1 MEEHKTFKTPPCI
14 SFIDPGDEM
23 TWEKAVEMD
32 EMMNV
37 YYGHPWTAYRVA
49 WMEKEAEKMG
59 MFLSLKPMEKD
70 LNKNKLLTGETA
82 AEYIKTRPE
91 QYRSEVTEA
100 IFECLRKNWPLMSAS
115 IQMITR
121 GITSGRLKIQRD
133 S

>member
-1 MEEHKTFKTPPCI
+1 MEEHKNLKAPPCI

-37 YYGHPWTAYRVA
+37 YYGHPRTAYLVA
-49 WMEKEAEKMG
+49 WMKKEAEKMD

-70 LNKNKLLTGETA
+70 LNKIKLLTGETA
-82 AEYIKTRPE
+82 AEFLKTVPE
-91 QYRSEVTEA
+91 EYQSAATEA
-100 IFECLRKNWPLMSAS
+100 IYECLHRNWPLIDAT

-121 GITSGRLKIQRD
+121 DIVSGRHLY
-133 S
+133 